1 MHKATEMPGR
11 NVDVQAQVGSMLR
24 VARRRRGWT
33 LREAAA
39 ASGDRFK
46 SSTLAAYE
54 VGRRSITIG
63 ALYDLAELYDTSVS
77 ALLAEGIA
85 PNDRASTLVE
95 YFNQLPPGHRE
106 LVFSLVEQMY
116 RDTALTADLHAR
128 PA

>member
-1 MHKATEMPGR
+1 
-11 NVDVQAQVGSMLR
+11 MLR